1 MKRNVILTFLC
12 AFFMLAAQSLSAQ
25 HLLLKAGGGFAKQF
39 GESKP
44 VGAYKIGLGYEYEFD
59 QHWTL
64 TPSLLLYGKGWK
76 APDVQVQVVD
86 DATGEPVFDDEG
98 NPVMSTKSVSSAANY
113 VEVPLILSYYFRTG
127 EDRYIVL
134 GAGPYA
140 AVGVA
145 GKTKTKGDGQRI
157 GSEKLFY
164 KENTFENGARR
175 FDAGVQAYGGYQF
188 PSGLVLGIEAD
199 FGLVRFRAG
208 GERNLSAIISLAYR
222 FD

>member
-1 MKRNVILTFLC
+1 MKLNAILVSLCSAMFL
-12 AFFMLAAQSLSAQ
+12 AMPSASAQ

-39 GESKP
+39 GDSKP

-76 APDVQVQVVD
+76 APDEQVQVI
-86 DATGEPVFDDEG
+86 DDETGKPAIDKEG
-98 NPVMSTKSVSSAANY
+98 NEVMSTKSVSSSANY
-113 VEVPLILSYYFRTG
+113 VELPVILSYYFRTG
-127 EDRYIVL
+127 EDRYIVI

-140 AVGVA
+140 ALGVA

-164 KENTFENGARR
+164 KENTFTNGARR
-175 FDAGVQAYGGYQF
+175 LDAGIQAYGGYQF
-188 PSGLVLGIEAD
+188 PSGFVLGIEAD
-199 FGLVRFRAG
+199 FSMVKFRADG
-208 GERNLSAIISLAYR
+208 QRNVSTMVSLTYR